1 MVVDHPNRREILEID
16 YYNAF
21 QVCLEDMCFVH
32 EYMVVSVLFKIH
44 YWTCIYTMNKIQTI
58 LK

>member
-1 MVVDHPNRREILEID
+1 MKGVAGMVVDHPNRREILEID

-44 YWTCIYTMNKIQTI
+44 Y
-58 LK
+58 